1 MSRKDFAKKARVNEA
16 AKDFYQNDEDDT
28 TSDQSMIPVGYLW
41 DYLKKYYTDD
51 NQNQFKVVDGPE
63 SYGKLETT
71 DNDITSD
78 ESNVHEYNGRYI
90 INSFSDNTR
99 DINDET
105 R

>member
-1 MSRKDFAKKARVNEA
+1 MSTKDFAKKAWVNEA
-16 AKDFYQNDEDDT
+16 ANDFYQNDEDDT
-28 TSDQSMIPVGYLW
+28 TFDQSMIPVRYLW

-51 NQNQFKVVDGPE
+51 NQNQFKVIDEPE
-63 SYGKLETT
+63 SYV
-71 DNDITSD
+71 